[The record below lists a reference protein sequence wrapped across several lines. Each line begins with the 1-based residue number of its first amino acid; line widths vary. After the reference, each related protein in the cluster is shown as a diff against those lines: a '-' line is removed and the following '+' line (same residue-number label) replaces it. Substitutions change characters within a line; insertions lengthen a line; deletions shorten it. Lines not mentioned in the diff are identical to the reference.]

1 MSFDFLNNYAILSLL
16 LKKRTFYY
24 LSEKDVCSN
33 SFSSIFSCI
42 APNLDDIPI
51 YSKGISPLATTLGL

>member
-1 MSFDFLNNYAILSLL
+1 MFLDFLNNYAILSLL
-16 LKKRTFYY
+16 LKKLRFYY
-24 LSEKDVCSN
+24 LSEKDVSSN

-51 YSKGISPLATTLGL
+51 YSKGTSPLSTTLGL